1 MSENTKTAIVTGG
14 ARGIGA
20 AVAKRLAEDGFA
32 VGVLDID
39 EVACANTVEQ
49 IRAAG
54 GRAITLGADVSN
66 EEQVEEAVA
75 RCARELGAPVVLIN
89 NAGIIRDNPL
99 FKMSTQEWDLVLS
112 IHLKGSFLMTR
123 AVQSHMTKSGWGRI
137 INMSSISALGNKGQ
151 SNYAAAKAGI
161 QGFTKTLA
169 IELGKFGVTANCIAP
184 GYIETDMLVQTADR
198 MGISYDEFA
207 SKMVAETAVARMGQ
221 PEDIA
226 AAVAFFARDDASF
239 VTGQILYVA
248 GGPYA

>member
-1 MSENTKTAIVTGG
+1 MRTAIVTGA

-20 AVAKRLAEDGFA
+20 SVARRLAVDGFA
-32 VGVLDID
+32 IGVLDLD
-39 EVACANTVEQ
+39 AAACAEVVED
-49 IRAAG
+49 IRAGG
-54 GRAITLGADVSN
+54 GRAIALAADVSN
-66 EEQVEEAVA
+66 EEQVIAAVE
-75 RCARELGAPVVLIN
+75 RCDEELGAPVVLVN

-99 FKMSTQEWDLVLS
+99 FKMSTLEWDSVIS
-112 IHLKGSFLMTR
+112 VHLKGSFLMAR
-123 AVQSHMTKSGWGRI
+123 AVQGHMTKSGWGRI

-169 IELGKFGVTANCIAP
+169 IELGKFGITANCIAP
-184 GYIETDMLVQTADR
+184 GYIETDMLVETAAR
-198 MGISYDEFA
+198 MGISYDDFA
-207 SKMVAETAVARMGQ
+207 AQMVADTAVSRMGQ

-226 AAVAFFARDDASF
+226 SAAAFFARDDASF